1 MVSLMRLSAFIK
13 VTGGLLAVIGLLG
26 VLILAVDHLL
36 WQIAPLHAYGLIVFV
51 IVDFGLCVFVLARPS
66 KVGFTLAG
74 AWCLLR
80 IVIQIG
86 DVALGPSFGL
96 TSAQFADYLFNPF
109 ANNPPNLTGIP
120 GALIDAILVLEIV
133 VIWMAMRG
141 RSSVPKT

>member
-1 MVSLMRLSAFIK
+1 MSAMKSSAFQK

-51 IVDFGLCVFVLARPS
+51 IKDFGLCVFVLARPS
-66 KVGFTLAG
+66 KLGFTLAG

-109 ANNPPNLTGIP
+109 ANNAPNLTGIP
-120 GALIDAILVLEIV
+120 GALIDVILVLEIV
-133 VIWMAMRG
+133 AIWMTMRG
-141 RSSVPKT
+141 RSIITKT